1 MKTYRRRRWPW
12 LLLAL
17 LVALVLLAP
26 GLLGAF
32 VHQRVST
39 TLAESWPEATVR
51 WQRGW
56 FASRVEAADGQVHL
70 VLDLRHPPLDLAA
83 PLAAGGTLTLAD
95 PEARIALDGA
105 LHWGLH
111 LDVAARADDLRS
123 NADVSI
129 RADQP
134 RLALW
139 RGRDGALDLH
149 LEAAA
154 LTLTGPPDARLNT
167 RDLTLT
173 AAFDGGNPGHFEL
186 HLNATRPGRPAS
198 RLRLVADRIDAERAN
213 NLLEALSAALET
225 RPGSATASIAWLGV
239 ASAWEQLARAGL
251 VIELEPLV
259 LNGAATLEGRWMPA
273 DGPPRW
279 TGGGRLDTIEDW
291 WIPIAGLARAEPS
304 VQLREELR
312 LQLEQAARTG
322 RLVIDGD
329 RFELRAPP
337 TE

>member
-1 MKTYRRRRWPW
+1 
-12 LLLAL
+12 
-17 LVALVLLAP
+17 
-26 GLLGAF
+26 
-32 VHQRVST
+32 
-39 TLAESWPEATVR
+39 
-51 WQRGW
+51 
-56 FASRVEAADGQVHL
+56 
-70 VLDLRHPPLDLAA
+70 
-83 PLAAGGTLTLAD
+83 
-95 PEARIALDGA
+95 
-105 LHWGLH
+105 
-111 LDVAARADDLRS
+111 
-123 NADVSI
+123 
-129 RADQP
+129 
-134 RLALW
+134 
-139 RGRDGALDLH
+139 
-149 LEAAA
+149 
-154 LTLTGPPDARLNT
+154 
-167 RDLTLT
+167 
-173 AAFDGGNPGHFEL
+173 
-186 HLNATRPGRPAS
+186 LNATRPGRPAS